1 MRVLAWPGRTNRG
14 HNLYTKLLY
23 DAVEQRDVE
32 VVEYSFK
39 TALRAKVDV
48 FHMHWPEWTIVL
60 KNPLESYGRLFALIF
75 LMVVL
80 RFRGTRIVWTVHN
93 LHPHMRFSKAR
104 EAILYR
110 ALAVF
115 VDQQIHLTGATSL
128 EMQKARHPARRTPA
142 TVIPHGPLTDAADY
156 PSRESAR
163 EQLGLEEK
171 NVVAAFVGGI
181 DRYKGVEDLLQVFS
195 AVPGDNLRLVVAGKP
210 HGNALRERIEKL
222 AASDTR
228 VTLDLRFIPEDR
240 LLTVVAASDMLVLP
254 YVEGLNS
261 GTVFL
266 ALAGGRP
273 VVVPRTLT
281 FADLGE
287 YFGSDW
293 VRTYE
298 GALDPRILE
307 RMLNTPAET
316 APARPIPSWGEIG
329 RMTVDLFRSKDSKA
343 TTPPS
348 A

>member
-23 DAVEQRDVE
+23 DAVEGRDVE
-32 VVEYSFK
+32 VIEYSFK
-39 TALRAKVDV
+39 TALRTKVDV

-110 ALAVF
+110 ALAVL
-115 VDQQIHLTGATSL
+115 VHHQIHLTRATSL
-128 EMQKARHPARRTPA
+128 EMEKARHPARRTPA

-156 PSRESAR
+156 PSRQSAR
-163 EQLGLEEK
+163 AALGLQSED
-171 NVVAAFVGGI
+171 VVAAFVGGI
-181 DRYKGVEDLLQVFS
+181 DRYKGVDALLEAFT

-210 HGNALRERIEKL
+210 HGSELRETIEKL
-222 AASDTR
+222 ADSDPR
-228 VTLDLRFIPEDR
+228 VTLDLRFIPEER
-240 LLTVVAASDMLVLP
+240 LLEVVSGSDMLVLP

-266 ALAGGRP
+266 ALAGSRP

-281 FADLGE
+281 FADLAE
-287 YFGSDW
+287 YFGLEW
-293 VRTYE
+293 IRTYE
-298 GALDPRILE
+298 GALDPRTLE
-307 RMLNTPAET
+307 RMLDAPT
-316 APARPIPSWGEIG
+316 ATASPRPIPSWDEIG
-329 RMTVDLFRSKDSKA
+329 RMTRDLFRSIKSKGD
-343 TTPPS
+343 
-348 A
+348 